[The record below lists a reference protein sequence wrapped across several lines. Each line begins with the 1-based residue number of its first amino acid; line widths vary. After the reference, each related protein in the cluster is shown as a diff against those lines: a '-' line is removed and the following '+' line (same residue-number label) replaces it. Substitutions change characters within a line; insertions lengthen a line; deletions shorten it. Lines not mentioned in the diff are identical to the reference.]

1 MPVAATTISICHP
14 TQTTQ
19 LAAHVCYL
27 YIRPALRASSCTQ
40 GMTRLY
46 FLRKSQNTDGD
57 FIWLRNN
64 SLFSDIV
71 KAPSWDRVLP
81 NGGESSGD
89 RPLPLPDQP
98 PHTRQ
103 QKPRRPNTSPPNLLR
118 GSSASARPSQGP
130 GRKKTQ
136 AEYAKLEKSSR
147 ATQSLEKGRLRALYG

>member
-1 MPVAATTISICHP
+1 MPVAATITISICHP

-40 GMTRLY
+40 GMTRHY
-46 FLRKSQNTDGD
+46 FLRKSHTDGD
-57 FIWLRNN
+57 FWLRNN

-81 NGGESSGD
+81 NGGESAGD
-89 RPLPLPDQP
+89 RPLPLPGQP

-103 QKPRRPNTSPPNLLR
+103 QKPRRANTSPPNLLR
-118 GSSASARPSQGP
+118 GSSASARAFPGP
-130 GRKKTQ
+130 RQEKTK

-147 ATQSLEKGRLRALYG
+147 ATQSLEKGRLRAL